1 MADKLI
7 MVLVNTNPS
16 NPQEVGPPF
25 FQATVAAAMEYDV
38 EVIFTGRSCELALNG
53 VSDKIIIQGQSEK
66 TLYDIIKDAHAAGV
80 SFKVCTPTLE
90 VWGDDFIKEVDET
103 VGAAYVI
110 SESMDDSTVTFTY

>member
-7 MVLVNTNPS
+7 LVLVNTNPA
-16 NPQEVGPPF
+16 NPMELGPPF

-38 EVIFTGRSCELALNG
+38 EVIFTGRTCELALNG
-53 VSDKIIIQGQSEK
+53 FSEKIIIPGQKEK

-90 VWGDDFIKEVDET
+90 IWGNDFIKEVDET
-103 VGAAYVI
+103 VGGAYVI
-110 SESMDDSTVTFTY
+110 GEAMDDSTVTFTY